1 MIKNIVFVV
10 FLAILVNYLYQL
22 YNENIGEE
30 IIETSE
36 KIKIF
41 TKDELKNSK
50 SIDEKLYLGIL
61 GNVYDVSKGAKH
73 YGPGGSYDFFVGK

>member
-50 SIDEKLYLGIL
+50 LIDEKLYLGIL